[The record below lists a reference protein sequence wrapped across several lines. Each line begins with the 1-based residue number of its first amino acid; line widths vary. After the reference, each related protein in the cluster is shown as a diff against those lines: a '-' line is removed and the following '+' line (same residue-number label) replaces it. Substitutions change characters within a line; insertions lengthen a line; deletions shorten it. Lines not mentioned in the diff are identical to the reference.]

1 MQLQAA
7 RGLTQTQSLKITTQA
22 IQSIE
27 ILQLGSQDL
36 HDLLREEA
44 ESNPLLDV
52 RFPDVHN
59 RSGSSGEFN
68 RANKPSDRPPAS
80 QGGISWTDLP
90 AIADTHAHHVSL
102 REHLHQQ
109 AAIAIGPVQ
118 DRNIALEIIESI
130 EPDGYLRRP
139 TGEIAAFLKTDERH
153 ILRVLGK
160 IQEFTPCGVGGR
172 DLAECL
178 RLQLAER
185 GELTPRTSRLLENLP
200 LLAEYEIDK
209 LSRICECDR
218 ASVIDMINGLKRL
231 SPAPGR
237 QFDSSPTPLAMPD
250 IIVDHDPSGDLRVEL
265 NNDLLPRALVDREYY
280 SLLRRHSQ
288 TRSDRKFIA
297 DCMKNATWLTSNLD
311 RRAQTI
317 LRVAGEIVIRQR
329 DYFSH
334 GADHLKPLGL
344 RDIAE
349 SVGVHQSTVSR
360 AIANKYI
367 LSPRGLTPLKFF
379 FSEAIPASGSGTQV
393 SGEAVRSKI
402 RRLVDAEIAGAV
414 LSDDNIVEELSRN
427 GIDIAR
433 RTVTK
438 YRKMM
443 QIPSSA
449 TRKRIKRSQAV
460 TTA

>member
-1 MQLQAA
+1 MQLQAVQ
-7 RGLTQTQSLKITTQA
+7 GLSQTQSLKITAQA
-22 IQSIE
+22 IQSIR

-36 HDLLREEA
+36 YDLLREEA

-52 RFPDVHN
+52 RFPDPYT
-59 RSGSSGEFN
+59 RSYSSGEFN
-68 RANKPSDRPPAS
+68 HASKLSGRPPAS
-80 QGGISWTDLP
+80 QGGMPPKDLP
-90 AIADTHAHHVSL
+90 AIADTHAYHVSL

-118 DRNIALEIIESI
+118 DRKIALEIIESI
-130 EPDGYLRRP
+130 EPDGYLRRL
-139 TGEIAAFLKTDERH
+139 TAEIAAFLKTEEKH
-153 ILRVLGK
+153 VLRVLGK
-160 IQEFTPCGVGGR
+160 IQEFAPCGVGAR

-185 GELTPRTSRLLENLP
+185 GKLTPQTSRLLENLP
-200 LLAEYEIDK
+200 LLAKYEIDK
-209 LSRICECDR
+209 LARICESDR
-218 ASVIDMINGLKRL
+218 ASVIDMMNDLKRL

-250 IIVDHDPSGDLRVEL
+250 IIVDHDPSGDFRVEL

-280 SLLRRHSQ
+280 ALIRGQAQ

-297 DCMKNATWLTSNLD
+297 DCMQNATWLTKNLD

-329 DYFSH
+329 DYFNH

-367 LSPRGLTPLKFF
+367 LSPRGLTSLKFF
-379 FSEAIPASGSGTQV
+379 FSEAIPASGSGAQI

-414 LSDDNIVEELSRN
+414 LSDDSIVEELSRN

-433 RTVTK
+433 RTVAK
-438 YRKMM
+438 YRKKL

-449 TRKRIKRSQAV
+449 TRKRIKRSQTA